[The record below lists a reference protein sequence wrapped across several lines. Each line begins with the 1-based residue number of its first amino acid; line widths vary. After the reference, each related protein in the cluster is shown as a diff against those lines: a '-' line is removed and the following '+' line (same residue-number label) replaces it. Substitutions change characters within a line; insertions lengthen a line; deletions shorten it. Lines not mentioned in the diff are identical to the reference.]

1 MKNKF
6 LAFLYLAATTL
17 FLTSIYSCSVLAAP
31 SVPDSVP
38 DSAPES
44 SQAHNPQGYTIS
56 GTFCFANATAVP
68 SQSYE
73 SSETASRNAI
83 PTTSS
88 LTYSVTATRTSDN
101 FLVNATLTP
110 ENKAYTFS
118 NTLSAGTWLI
128 TAYGKRGDSII
139 LQSPSKS
146 ITLSPSSPYASE
158 DLFMTPAAGNGTVDL
173 TISWETESG
182 IGYCAYESSIPSLSS
197 GNSGPSAVTSLNI
210 QAATVATGTY
220 ELTLKFYKDASS
232 AANSIPL
239 YSCTEYVAVYS
250 ELTTD
255 SWTSGTAP
263 HISGTNF
270 SVTEDCVKTFV
281 YRKVYVSAS
290 GYPAGEA
297 TGTSERPFNTME
309 AAMARINEVASSLR
323 STMAITESNPWELHV
338 IGTITAPSSFS
349 GASFI
354 NVPGTITQLKILGE
368 GSGAT
373 IDANSKARVLYI
385 SSGANV
391 TIENITLT
399 NGNASENGGG
409 VYVDASGTFTM
420 ESGTITGNNATRD
433 GGGVLVQSGATFNMK
448 GGSIT
453 GNTAT
458 YAGGLTLLGTFNR
471 QGGTISGNTSTNSY
485 NANNIYIAASANGE
499 FPTGG
504 DNAFYDDTTTSNGKP
519 DAICKI
525 TSNQFARF
533 NNPGSGTSDF
543 YSLVCSGSSFFNSS
557 NLVTFYLG
565 NTTDSSGKTWISSRY
580 IKPDLKLSI
589 ICTSTSDD
597 VKATI
602 QLASTSLDTDIVYH
616 NNAQEIL
623 LKKIILDGNNSAR
636 CINNQ
641 QGPITLESSTLT
653 KGGGPHTSGAG
664 LFISGGSATIDANS
678 SITACDKSS
687 VTDSQGGGVYISG
700 ASTSL
705 TFSGKIYGCAA
716 IKGGGIYLK
725 NGSVTLKDNA
735 VVGKSVTS
743 GYPSESESDANKATN
758 GAGVYVESGTLNMEG
773 NSKVSYNYACIGSIQ
788 KQGGGIYVENGTVN
802 IGTSSSHTASV
813 CNNANS
819 SGRSG
824 GGIYI
829 KDGTVNLYGSVKSN
843 NCTGVDLHGGTLNT
857 FDGAEISQNSSNLQA
872 SNLYGSGV
880 TIVNSLATLNMDG
893 GSITSNTD
901 YDVDFTMG
909 NFKMSGNSQAGK
921 VCLKTSDVTSPGGA
935 DPYATIE
942 ITDDLTSSSAATIIP
957 INATGTYAGFSY
969 GNYIVLLGSS
979 SLVAANCTKFAVA
992 DDESGNKWCVAAD
1005 GKLCRL
1011 LQPDTSAVTITDPSQ
1026 PWVVTSSNSKE
1037 ITLKLQNTFNLT
1049 FDVTLRNLNKQ
1060 FDSDCSALY
1069 IQNTSTPPSS
1079 SVPLVL
1085 MSVNLILEGDN
1096 TLIGSHHGGIQLKS
1110 NPRTEIKLTFDTNTT
1125 ATLTF
1130 DGKPGTDGEEPTSL
1144 CVETNSPTIGIASG
1158 LTFSGSIGST
1168 TYTNANAF
1176 FIDARSTT
1184 QSCTFT
1190 ITRS

>member
-110 ENKAYTFS
+110 ENNAYTFS

-128 TAYGKRGDSII
+128 TAYGKQGDSII

-158 DLFMTPAAGNGTVDL
+158 DLFMTPAAGNGTVNL
-173 TISWETESG
+173 TISWEAESG

-197 GNSGPSAVTSLNI
+197 GNSGTSAVASLNI
-210 QAATVATGTY
+210 HAATVATGTY

-250 ELTTD
+250 ELTTN

-309 AAMARINEVASSLR
+309 AAMARLTEVASSLH

-349 GASFI
+349 EDSFI

-420 ESGTITGNNATRD
+420 ESGTITGNNATID

-453 GNTAT
+453 SNTAT

-471 QGGTISGNTSTNSY
+471 QGGTISGNTSTGTN
-485 NANNIYIAASANGE
+485 NANNIYIAATANGE

-565 NTTDSSGKTWISSRY
+565 NTTDSSGKTWTTSETIS
-580 IKPDLKLSI
+580 PGLKLTIS
-589 ICTSTSDD
+589 CTSTSDD

-602 QLASTSLDTDIVYH
+602 KPSTSIYTYLVQH
-616 NNAQEIL
+616 NSAQELL
-623 LKKIILDGNNSAR
+623 LKKIILDGDNSVR
-636 CINNQ
+636 CIYNQ
-641 QGPITLESSTLT
+641 QGTLTLENSTIT
-653 KGGGPHTSGAG
+653 KGGTSIYGAG
-664 LFISGGSATIDANS
+664 LYIASGTAKIDADS
-678 SITACDKSS
+678 SITACDNSS
-687 VTDSQGGGVYISG
+687 VTGSQGGGVYISG
-700 ASTSL
+700 GSL
-705 TFSGKIYGCAA
+705 ELKGKISSCESKNGA
-716 IKGGGIYLK
+716 GIYMA
-725 NGSVTLKDNA
+725 GGAVTLKDNA
-735 VVGKSVTS
+735 IIGQTVDDENDHP
-743 GYPSESESDANKATN
+743 YPATTNINYATEN
-758 GAGVYVESGTLNMEG
+758 GGGVYINGGTFTMESS
-773 NSKVSYNYACIGSIQ
+773 SKVSFNYSPNY
-788 KQGGGIYVENGTVN
+788 GGGIYITGGSL
-802 IGTSSSHTASV
+802 IISSSSASV
-813 CNNANS
+813 CNNAS
-819 SGRSG
+819 PSG
-824 GGIYI
+824 GGIFAAGATI
-829 KDGTVNLYGSVKSN
+829 DLYGSVKKN
-843 NCTGVDLHGGTLNT
+843 HGNVCGGIELFGGDLTTYSGSVISGNT
-857 FDGAEISQNSSNLQA
+857 QSVGA
-872 SNLYGSGV
+872 SNHYGSGLV
-880 TIVNSLATLNMDG
+880 IESPDSEVNMLGGTIS
-893 GSITSNTD
+893 SNKN
-901 YDVDFTMG
+901 YDVSIDDGT
-909 NFKMSGNSQAGK
+909 FKMKDAAQAGK
-921 VCLKTSDVTSPGGA
+921 VCVKDGE
-935 DPYATIE
+935 TIE
-942 ITDDLTSSSAATIIP
+942 ILNTLSSYPAATITP
-957 INATGTYAGFSY
+957 VDDFGALGAL
-969 GNYIVLLGSS
+969 NYDMSVTVLSNQTS
-979 SLVAANCTKFAVA
+979 NNTKFAVA
-992 DDESGNKWCVAAD
+992 PDASGNLWGINSSGYLTPAQNENNNSSD
-1005 GKLCRL
+1005 I
-1011 LQPDTSAVTITDPSQ
+1011 TITDDSKPYAITGSGNWQ
-1026 PWVVTSSNSKE
+1026 LDIKNNSSTGSNYTVLLNGFTKVCKSDSSALRLVNDLSSSMTVHMYLSGTNSVTGDNHGGLKLCGLSGSTHYTTLIFDTTSSGS
-1037 ITLKLQNTFNLT
+1037 LT
-1049 FDVTLRNLNKQ
+1049 FDSNYSGFSDLQIENVTPT
-1060 FDSDCSALY
+1060 FIIADGCSF
-1069 IQNTSTPPSS
+1069 T
-1079 SVPLVL
+1079 
-1085 MSVNLILEGDN
+1085 
-1096 TLIGSHHGGIQLKS
+1096 
-1110 NPRTEIKLTFDTNTT
+1110 
-1125 ATLTF
+1125 
-1130 DGKPGTDGEEPTSL
+1130 GT
-1144 CVETNSPTIGIASG
+1144 V
-1158 LTFSGSIGST
+1158 GST
-1168 TYTNANAF
+1168 TYTDPATF
-1176 FIDARSTT
+1176 FIAAATNTSG
-1184 QSCTFT
+1184 ST
-1190 ITRS
+1190 ITLTRP

>member
-73 SSETASRNAI
+73 SSETTSRNAI

-128 TAYGKRGDSII
+128 TAYGKQGDSII

-173 TISWETESG
+173 TISWETGSG

-197 GNSGPSAVTSLNI
+197 GNSGITAVTSLSI

-250 ELTTD
+250 ELTTH

-309 AAMARINEVASSLR
+309 AAMARLTEVASSLN

-349 GASFI
+349 EASFI

-420 ESGTITGNNATRD
+420 ESGTITGNNATSD
-433 GGGVLVQSGATFNMK
+433 GGGVLVQSGATFYMK

-471 QGGTISGNTSTNSY
+471 QGGTISGNTSTGPN
-485 NANNIYIAASANGE
+485 NANNIYIDASANGT

-533 NNPGSGTSDF
+533 NNPGSGTSNF
-543 YSLVCSGSSFFNSS
+543 NYFLKSSIGFFNSS
-557 NLVTFYLG
+557 NLVTFYMG
-565 NTTDSSGKTWISSRY
+565 NTTDSSGKTWISLAN
-580 IKPDLKLSI
+580 INPDLKLSI
-589 ICTSTSDD
+589 ICTSTTDD

-602 QLASTSLDTDIVYH
+602 QLASTSFDTNIVYH

-623 LKKIILDGNNSAR
+623 LKKIILDGNNSVR
-636 CINNQ
+636 CINNL

-653 KGGGPHTSGAG
+653 KGGGTLTLGAG
-664 LFISGGSATIDANS
+664 LYIANGTAKIDANS
-678 SITACDKSS
+678 SITECDNSANS
-687 VTDSQGGGVYISG
+687 DSKGGGVYISG
-700 ASTSL
+700 GSL
-705 TFSGKIYGCAA
+705 ELKGKISSC
-716 IKGGGIYLK
+716 
-725 NGSVTLKDNA
+725 
-735 VVGKSVTS
+735 KS
-743 GYPSESESDANKATN
+743 KN
-758 GAGVYVESGTLNMEG
+758 GAG
-773 NSKVSYNYACIGSIQ
+773 
-788 KQGGGIYVENGTVN
+788 
-802 IGTSSSHTASV
+802 
-813 CNNANS
+813 
-819 SGRSG
+819 
-824 GGIYI
+824 IYI
-829 KDGTVNLYGSVKSN
+829 AGGEVNMLGGTISSNQNYDVSIDDGT
-843 NCTGVDLHGGTLNT
+843 
-857 FDGAEISQNSSNLQA
+857 
-872 SNLYGSGV
+872 
-880 TIVNSLATLNMDG
+880 
-893 GSITSNTD
+893 
-901 YDVDFTMG
+901 
-909 NFKMSGNSQAGK
+909 FKMNDAAQAGK
-921 VCLKTSDVTSPGGA
+921 VCVKDGE
-935 DPYATIE
+935 TIE
-942 ITDDLTSSSAATIIP
+942 ILNTLSSYPAATITP
-957 INATGTYAGFSY
+957 VADFGSLGALNY
-969 GNYIVLLGSS
+969 GMSVTVLSNQTS
-979 SLVAANCTKFAVA
+979 NNTKFAVA
-992 DDESGNKWCVAAD
+992 PDAAGNLWGIDTSGNLTPAQNANNNSSD
-1005 GKLCRL
+1005 I
-1011 LQPDTSAVTITDPSQ
+1011 TITDDSKPYAITGSGTGQ
-1026 PWVVTSSNSKE
+1026 LDIHNSSTGSNYTVLLNGFTKNFFYSSSALRLINNENSSMNVHMYLSGTNSITGDNHGGLKLCGLPGSTHYTTLIFDTTSSGS
-1037 ITLKLQNTFNLT
+1037 LT
-1049 FDVTLRNLNKQ
+1049 FDALTAGQTDLQIENVTPT
-1060 FDSDCSALY
+1060 FIIADGC
-1069 IQNTSTPPSS
+1069 TF
-1079 SVPLVL
+1079 
-1085 MSVNLILEGDN
+1085 
-1096 TLIGSHHGGIQLKS
+1096 IG
-1110 NPRTEIKLTFDTNTT
+1110 T
-1125 ATLTF
+1125 
-1130 DGKPGTDGEEPTSL
+1130 
-1144 CVETNSPTIGIASG
+1144 V
-1158 LTFSGSIGST
+1158 GST
-1168 TYTNANAF
+1168 TYTDPATF
-1176 FIDARSTT
+1176 FIAAATNTSG
-1184 QSCTFT
+1184 ST
-1190 ITRS
+1190 ITLTRP

>member
-68 SQSYE
+68 SQSCE

-128 TAYGKRGDSII
+128 TAYGKQGDSII

-158 DLFMTPAAGNGTVDL
+158 DLFMTPAAGNGTVNL
-173 TISWETESG
+173 TISWETGSG

-197 GNSGPSAVTSLNI
+197 GNSGTTAETSLNI
-210 QAATVATGTY
+210 HAATVATGTY

-281 YRKVYVSAS
+281 YRKVYVAAS

-309 AAMARINEVASSLR
+309 AAMARLTEVASSLN

-349 GASFI
+349 EVSFI

-420 ESGTITGNNATRD
+420 ESGTITGNNATSD

-453 GNTAT
+453 SNTAT

-471 QGGTISGNTSTNSY
+471 QGGTISENTSTGTN
-485 NANNIYIAASANGE
+485 NANNIYIAATANGE

-504 DNAFYDDTTTSNGKP
+504 DNAFYDDTTTSNGNP
-519 DAICKI
+519 DVVCKI
-525 TSNQFARF
+525 ASNQFARF
-533 NNPGSGTSDF
+533 NNPGSGTSNF
-543 YSLVCSGSSFFNSS
+543 NYFLKSSIGFFNSS
-557 NLVTFYLG
+557 NLVTFYMG
-565 NTTDSSGKTWISSRY
+565 NTTDSSGKTWISLAN
-580 IKPDLKLSI
+580 INPDLKLSI
-589 ICTSTSDD
+589 ICTSTTDD

-602 QLASTSLDTDIVYH
+602 QLASTSFDTNIVYH

-623 LKKIILDGNNSAR
+623 LKKIILDGNNSVR
-636 CINNQ
+636 CINNL

-653 KGGGPHTSGAG
+653 KGGGTLTLGAG
-664 LFISGGSATIDANS
+664 LYIANGTAKIDANS
-678 SITACDKSS
+678 SITECDNSANS
-687 VTDSQGGGVYISG
+687 DSKGGGVYISG
-700 ASTSL
+700 GSL
-705 TFSGKIYGCAA
+705 ELKGKISSCESKNGA
-716 IKGGGIYLK
+716 GIYIA
-725 NGSVTLKDNA
+725 GGAVTLKDNA
-735 VVGKSVTS
+735 IIGQTVDDEDDHP
-743 GYPSESESDANKATN
+743 YPATTNINYATEN
-758 GAGVYVESGTLNMEG
+758 GGGVYINGGAFTMESS
-773 NSKVSYNYACIGSIQ
+773 SKVSFNYSANH
-788 KQGGGIYVENGTVN
+788 GGGIYIRDGSLS
-802 IGTSSSHTASV
+802 ISSSSASV
-813 CNNANS
+813 CNNAAI
-819 SGRSG
+819 GG
-824 GGIYI
+824 GGIFA
-829 KDGTVNLYGSVKSN
+829 DGATIDLYGSVKKN
-843 NCTGVDLHGGTLNT
+843 HGNACGGIELFGGDLTTYSGSVISGNT
-857 FDGAEISQNSSNLQA
+857 QSVGA
-872 SNLYGSGV
+872 SNHYGSGLV
-880 TIVNSLATLNMDG
+880 IESSGSEVNMLGGTIS
-893 GSITSNTD
+893 SNQN
-901 YDVDFTMG
+901 YDVSIDDGT
-909 NFKMSGNSQAGK
+909 FKMKDAAQAGK
-921 VCLKTSDVTSPGGA
+921 VCVKDGE
-935 DPYATIE
+935 TIE
-942 ITDDLTSSSAATIIP
+942 ILNTLSSYPAATITP
-957 INATGTYAGFSY
+957 VNDFGALGALNY
-969 GNYIVLLGSS
+969 GMSVTVLSNQTS
-979 SLVAANCTKFAVA
+979 NNTKFAVA
-992 DDESGNKWCVAAD
+992 QDASGNLWEIDSSGYLIPAQIENNNSSDITIIDDSKPYAITGSGTGQLDIKNSSTGSNYTV
-1005 GKLCRL
+1005 L
-1011 LQPDTSAVTITDPSQ
+1011 LNGFTKVFQT
-1026 PWVVTSSNSKE
+1026 
-1037 ITLKLQNTFNLT
+1037 
-1049 FDVTLRNLNKQ
+1049 
-1060 FDSDCSALY
+1060 DCSALRLV
-1069 IQNTSTPPSS
+1069 NDESS
-1079 SVPLVL
+1079 SMNVHMYLSGTN
-1085 MSVNLILEGDN
+1085 SVTGDN
-1096 TLIGSHHGGIQLKS
+1096 HGGLKLCGLPGSTHYTTLIFDTTSSGS
-1110 NPRTEIKLTFDTNTT
+1110 LTFDSNYSGFSDLQIENVTP
-1125 ATLTF
+1125 TF
-1130 DGKPGTDGEEPTSL
+1130 IIADGCSFTGT
-1144 CVETNSPTIGIASG
+1144 V
-1158 LTFSGSIGST
+1158 GST
-1168 TYTNANAF
+1168 TYTDPATF
-1176 FIDARSTT
+1176 FIAAATNTSG
-1184 QSCTFT
+1184 ST
-1190 ITRS
+1190 ITLTRP